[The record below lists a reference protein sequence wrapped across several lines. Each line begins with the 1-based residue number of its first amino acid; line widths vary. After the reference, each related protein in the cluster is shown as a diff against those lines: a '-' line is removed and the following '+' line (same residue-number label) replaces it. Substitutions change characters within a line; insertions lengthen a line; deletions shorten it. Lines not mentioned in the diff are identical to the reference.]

1 MLYVHIFSSLRNNLG
16 RKIALV
22 GNQLSKQTNKQT
34 NDFNFTLSSEHWIL
48 QPIFILYKFNR
59 RKWFWNMLEVLVVLA
74 IFEDNLIWNS
84 YDSYIYTTLKWK

>member
-34 NDFNFTLSSEHWIL
+34 NDFNFTLSSEH
-48 QPIFILYKFNR
+48 
-59 RKWFWNMLEVLVVLA
+59 
-74 IFEDNLIWNS
+74 
-84 YDSYIYTTLKWK
+84 